1 MRSEKTTRPRTLA
14 PNRWPGSGVLETVH
28 RLNARCLALFAQAAQ
43 ETRAAQYS
51 TGVYASRELWTRM
64 DEGACRRA
72 GTCPVFLLDLKFHD
86 SAWWTSVSD
95 PAQRSAIGCGPTTEH
110 RFAEPLREALIEG
123 WSLARSMPH
132 LLVFP
137 LGIAP
142 GTAALM
148 RQLSLADLDRI
159 LGWYGDYARTRWPQN
174 RRFWDMLLTAAVSSD
189 EEELQRVKLY
199 SVQLLGSEFLKT
211 RH

>member
-1 MRSEKTTRPRTLA
+1 
-14 PNRWPGSGVLETVH
+14 
-28 RLNARCLALFAQAAQ
+28 
-43 ETRAAQYS
+43 
-51 TGVYASRELWTRM
+51 
-64 DEGACRRA
+64 
-72 GTCPVFLLDLKFHD
+72 
-86 SAWWTSVSD
+86 VSD
-95 PAQRSAIGCGPTTEH
+95 PAQRSAIGCGSTTEH

-159 LGWYGDYARTRWPQN
+159 LGGYGDYARPRWPQN
-174 RRFWDMLLTAAVSSD
+174 RRFWDMLLAAAVSSD

-199 SVQLLGSEFLKT
+199 SVQLLGGEFLKT